1 MGSLQAPPHA
11 AALTM
16 PRACLCEPTRR
27 VSRRDITREH
37 GVANHAPLPN
47 RGSGRPPS
55 VSGVLCVCE
64 PEAPHGVTPPL
75 SLVRLT

>member
-1 MGSLQAPPHA
+1 MGSLQAPPRA

-16 PRACLCEPTRR
+16 PRARLCEPTRR

-47 RGSGRPPS
+47 RGERSSPQCLGGPPR
-55 VSGVLCVCE
+55 
-64 PEAPHGVTPPL
+64 
-75 SLVRLT
+75 VRA